1 MEDSDGRFG
10 SFGWFRRI
18 NKLYVVYIES
28 RKGTHTP
35 RLRVSIWENSRFGM
49 IKERVVRNSWF
60 QELTLMC
67 QWEWFLFMSWV
78 PLFRIALTY
87 WSCYCVVVC
96 VDDNYDIAAMVVDF
110 ARALL
115 VCHVYYAFLRRSHY
129 SLYSLFWVVFSLSA
143 LPFCYFNYFLHVIMI
158 IDLVSSLS
166 LLSANITH
174 EPQPSK
180 PRVASSLIP
189 LGV

>member
-1 MEDSDGRFG
+1 
-10 SFGWFRRI
+10 
-18 NKLYVVYIES
+18 
-28 RKGTHTP
+28 
-35 RLRVSIWENSRFGM
+35 
-49 IKERVVRNSWF
+49 
-60 QELTLMC
+60 
-67 QWEWFLFMSWV
+67 
-78 PLFRIALTY
+78 
-87 WSCYCVVVC
+87 
-96 VDDNYDIAAMVVDF
+96 MVVDF